1 MGSALVLEFLLYY
14 MVKPEY
20 QICVREEVY
29 LDNMLDLF
37 LMYNAF
43 YTTHKAKLFIK
54 KCEESKLRSLRKR
67 RGFFFLYDLV

>member
-1 MGSALVLEFLLYY
+1 M
-14 MVKPEY
+14 
-20 QICVREEVY
+20 C
-29 LDNMLDLF
+29 
-37 LMYNAF
+37 NAF

>member
-1 MGSALVLEFLLYY
+1 
-14 MVKPEY
+14 
-20 QICVREEVY
+20 
-29 LDNMLDLF
+29 
-37 LMYNAF
+37 MYNVF